1 MLMSMR
7 RDIKAT
13 AQHLLTVSFAIADTS
28 TGSNFCLV
36 NCVPLASL
44 LYCDDR
50 KNNDRHL
57 FVDVDPMN
65 SNHWIWGILVRGL
78 IVDRRDRFFPASL
91 KASEPQG
98 KGRRGNDKRVQ

>member
-65 SNHWIWGILVRGL
+65 SNHWIWGDFWKRANSGQTGSLL
-78 IVDRRDRFFPASL
+78 PRFSQSQRAAGVGQER
-91 KASEPQG
+91 K
-98 KGRRGNDKRVQ
+98 